1 METNRADNRPVLDI
15 LIAVAEK
22 GGVEN
27 CINMLGR
34 YLSDKGI
41 RVRIIQMVYE
51 GVSWADGCMEFHYV
65 YSSRQGRNLQ
75 EFVDGYVNFLRT
87 EGVPNLTLATAWPM
101 MSYVAKK
108 AAGTLDIN
116 LLTASWL
123 HAPVGRYEA
132 AGFGGADYLKAADIH
147 FAISETIAKQIR
159 KADPESYIYR
169 IDNPADLSKVRKTDI
184 DKPGTLLFVGRLS
197 EEKNIGVIIRAIAS
211 AGTDWKLRL
220 VGDGKEKEK
229 LVKLAAELNVSS
241 KLEFEGW
248 SDDPWK
254 YADGAYAF
262 IMSSVYEGSPLAAI
276 EALSCGLPVIGNV
289 SSGVTEIIKPGVN
302 GYLYH
307 DEDHKELAMILDY
320 ISEGK
325 FPKIESEM
333 CRKSVAKFDSSVS
346 LLDFHIKL
354 LSCMAGKLLED
365 QLYK

>member
-1 METNRADNRPVLDI
+1 MEANRADNRPVLDI

-34 YLSDKGI
+34 YLCDKGI

-51 GVSWADGCMEFHYV
+51 GVSWADECMEFHYV
-65 YSSRQGRNLQ
+65 YSSRQGRNIQ
-75 EFVDGYVNFLRT
+75 EFIDGYANFLNT
-87 EGVPNLTLATAWPM
+87 EGVPNLSLATAWPM
-101 MSYVAKK
+101 MSYVSKK
-108 AAGTLDIN
+108 ATGALGIN

-123 HAPVGRYEA
+123 HAPIGRYEA
-132 AGFGGADYLKAADIH
+132 AGFGGADFLKAADIH
-147 FAISETIAKQIR
+147 FAISDEIAKQIR

-169 IDNPADLSKVRKTDI
+169 IYNPADLSKVRKTDI
-184 DKPGTLLFVGRLS
+184 GKPGTLLFVGRLS

-211 AGTDWKLRL
+211 ANTDWKLRL
-220 VGDGKEKEK
+220 AGDGKEKEK
-229 LVKLAAELNVSS
+229 LEKLAAGLNVSS

-254 YADGAYAF
+254 YAEGAYAF
-262 IMSSVYEGSPLAAI
+262 VISSVYEGSPLAAI

-289 SSGVTEIIKPGVN
+289 SSGVAELVRPGIN

-320 ISEGK
+320 IADGK
-325 FPKIESEM
+325 FPVIDSET
-333 CRKSVAKFDSSVS
+333 CRKSVAKYDSSVS
-346 LLDFHIKL
+346 LLDFHLKL

-365 QLYK
+365 RLYK